1 MCHAMNQLRQSS
13 SCQSC
18 PPHEVLNSCFSPHG
32 QVVGTFLALDQ
43 APAIMG
49 TIFILDLARHLF
61 IRQKPR
67 FILFIMPSLG
77 PILQHDE
84 SQGEE

>member
-1 MCHAMNQLRQSS
+1 M
-13 SCQSC
+13 
-18 PPHEVLNSCFSPHG
+18 
-32 QVVGTFLALDQ
+32 GTFLALDQ

-49 TIFILDLARHLF
+49 TLFILDLARHLF

-77 PILQHDE
+77 PIICVGFAWAWLF
-84 SQGEE
+84 GFGPVA

>member
-1 MCHAMNQLRQSS
+1 M
-13 SCQSC
+13 
-18 PPHEVLNSCFSPHG
+18 
-32 QVVGTFLALDQ
+32 GTFLALDQ

-49 TIFILDLARHLF
+49 TLFILDLARHLF

-77 PILQHDE
+77 PKDIPGMDVTAAPA
-84 SQGEE
+84 G

>member
-1 MCHAMNQLRQSS
+1 M
-13 SCQSC
+13 
-18 PPHEVLNSCFSPHG
+18 
-32 QVVGTFLALDQ
+32 GTFLALDQ

-49 TIFILDLARHLF
+49 TLFILDLARHLF

-77 PILQHDE
+77 PRWRRAMAMVPVVVTKYGLWSLGRH
-84 SQGEE
+84 